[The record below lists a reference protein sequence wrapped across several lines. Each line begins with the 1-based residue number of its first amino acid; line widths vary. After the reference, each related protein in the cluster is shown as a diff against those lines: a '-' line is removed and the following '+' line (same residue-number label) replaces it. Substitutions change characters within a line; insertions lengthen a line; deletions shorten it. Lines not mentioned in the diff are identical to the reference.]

1 MKGRIGNPRRVYLLL
16 RLGAAARGERDRE
29 SVWHGLQL
37 AEPGVPLPATFP
49 QYDRL
54 TAAGYVTV
62 EDLEGADA
70 DELVDLV
77 GLRRAEAESVLAALE
92 D

>member
-1 MKGRIGNPRRVYLLL
+1 
-16 RLGAAARGERDRE
+16 
-29 SVWHGLQL
+29 L
-37 AEPGVPLPATFP
+37 AEPGVPLPATLP

-54 TAAGYVTV
+54 IEAGYVTV
-62 EDLEGADA
+62 EDLDGADA

>member
-1 MKGRIGNPRRVYLLL
+1 
-16 RLGAAARGERDRE
+16 
-29 SVWHGLQL
+29 L
-37 AEPGVPLPATFP
+37 AEPGVPLPATLP
-49 QYDRL
+49 HYDRL
-54 TAAGYVTV
+54 TEAGYVTV
-62 EDLEGADA
+62 EDLDGADA